1 MRKLKEVYYCD
12 RCFEEIPK
20 EKMITQYEY
29 AFIYQLCEKCSQI
42 FNQYKNQVSSLD
54 RKYDNI
60 QKAFKFGRY
69 LPKPKE
75 DVNE

>member
-1 MRKLKEVYYCD
+1 MQKLKEVYYCD

-20 EKMITQYEY
+20 EKMFSAYDY
-29 AFIYQLCEKCSQI
+29 AYRYQLCEKCSQI
-42 FNQYKNQVSSLD
+42 YEKYKSQISLVEN
-54 RKYDNI
+54 KYDNI
-60 QKAFKFGRY
+60 QKTFKFGKY